1 MGQTTSDISVASY
14 DIEDIIGYIHCPA
27 LFVIRTLEGENDQR
41 YIERSN
47 TLKGIRDLVIRSL
60 NRTQF
65 MLEDIEQV
73 LKNTL
78 SSFTNTEMSGAGV
91 EVLKKKA
98 MKISTTI
105 VNLSNMIAERFMIT
119 GGPLPLSVAIRWINR
134 DRKLFDI
141 VVRDTTR
148 GYLHPGII
156 DLSGSQLGT
165 HYSSASY
172 RCQVI
177 CDHYGADGR
186 TIIPVVFV
194 PALGKVWF
202 YERTQF
208 SQMLKVAIHDAVRG
222 IHMEVFPPRLGWW
235 CASCSFHNTCYRFMN
250 KRQ

>member
-27 LFVIRTLEGENDQR
+27 LFVIRTLEGESDQR
-41 YIERSN
+41 YIERSYI
-47 TLKGIRDLVIRSL
+47 LKGIRDLIIRSL

-65 MLEDIEQV
+65 ALEDIEQV

-98 MKISTTI
+98 TKISTMI

-119 GGPLPLSVAIRWINR
+119 GGPLPLSVAYGGSIVTGSC
-134 DRKLFDI
+134 DI

-148 GYLHPGII
+148 GYLHPGVI

-165 HYSSASY
+165 HYSSVSY

-208 SQMLKVAIHDAVRG
+208 SQMLKVAIYDAVRG